1 MAIFV
6 YQTIVTQRQLSDY
19 NFDPTPVEMQA
30 TGKAGKEKWDGN
42 GNEKQEFAQRA
53 A

>member
-1 MAIFV
+1 M

-19 NFDPTPVEMQA
+19 NFNATPAEMQA

-42 GNEKQEFAQRA
+42 ENEKQEFAQRA